1 MEIAEQAKQ
10 ALEDEAADEKTTYEG
25 GAEKKL
31 ANWGSH
37 LDNWTQK
44 AKDKGTALSD
54 KSKDMLAKAK
64 EKKAAA
70 MDKLK
75 NLKAKGGDAWK
86 DAKPHLDAAI
96 KEVEQAYREAARTFT
111 KEPES
116 PEEQARNEE

>member
-1 MEIAEQAKQ
+1 
-10 ALEDEAADEKTTYEG
+10 
-25 GAEKKL
+25 EKKL